1 MKYLKSFILFI
12 LCLIVSVVIFST
24 FSYFDITTS
33 RLSLIIILIFVILGS
48 LVSGL
53 YTGTNTKNK
62 GYLEGLKQGS
72 INALVMCIF
81 TLLFSKIKITS
92 ILYYLLIIG
101 ITTLGSVI
109 GINKK
114 GKSR

>member
-1 MKYLKSFILFI
+1 MKYLKSFIIFI
-12 LCLIVSVVIFST
+12 LCLIISLFIFST
-24 FSYFDITTS
+24 FSYFNIIS
-33 RLSLIIILIFVILGS
+33 SKLGLIFILIFVILGS
-48 LVSGL
+48 LGSGI
-53 YTGTNTKNK
+53 YTGMNTKIK
-62 GYLEGLKQGS
+62 GYLEGLKQGV
-72 INALVMCIF
+72 INILVMIIF